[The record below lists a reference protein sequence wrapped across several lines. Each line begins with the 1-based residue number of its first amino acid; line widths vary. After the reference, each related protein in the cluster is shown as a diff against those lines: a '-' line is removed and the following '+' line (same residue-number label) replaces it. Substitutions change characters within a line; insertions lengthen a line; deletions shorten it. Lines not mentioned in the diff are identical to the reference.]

1 MVIFLIFTCVDFFV
15 LFANYQ
21 IAKHISYYYLE
32 RVRVEGCLTQSDE
45 NEMRNKYESVKLNIE
60 DLQVTD
66 SEGNVCRGEYG
77 VVVEKDPVE
86 PDKSKIEMKIT
97 LKPLIRPLLTA
108 ASIGR
113 MPDNPGSEFRI
124 KVGGAVLSEKVL

>member
-1 MVIFLIFTCVDFFV
+1 
-15 LFANYQ
+15 
-21 IAKHISYYYLE
+21 
-32 RVRVEGCLTQSDE
+32 
-45 NEMRNKYESVKLNIE
+45 MRNKYESVKLNIE